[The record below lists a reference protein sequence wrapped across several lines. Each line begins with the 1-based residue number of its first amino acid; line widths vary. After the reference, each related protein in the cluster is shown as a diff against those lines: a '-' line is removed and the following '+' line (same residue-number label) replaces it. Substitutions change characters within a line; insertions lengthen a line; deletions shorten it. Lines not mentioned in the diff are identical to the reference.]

1 MFDPCF
7 TAHNLW
13 LTFAVAQ
20 PAPVTAPVRKLLDAR
35 DGRCCATPAALEH
48 RHAPEPSH
56 IISPSLR
63 SIWQDG
69 SGSERLSAIL
79 TAFLTPARAEYL
91 KRTLSATSDSEALH
105 NVLLVSPSIGY
116 AFRNGHISLRPSPSF
131 AWAKAGE
138 KEMSKTSKSSEVRNA
153 RSANK
158 PLLTQ
163 PVPAHNDIAR

>member
-35 DGRCCATPAALEH
+35 DGRCCVTPAALEH

-116 AFRNGHISLRPSPSF
+116 AFRNGHLRIHVPPSLGWDRTSD
-131 AWAKAGE
+131 
-138 KEMSKTSKSSEVRNA
+138 KTPVETSSSVKVCCKQHYPA
-153 RSANK
+153 RS
-158 PLLTQ
+158 
-163 PVPAHNDIAR
+163 